1 MQKNRALAKI
11 RNGGITAGPAMGI
24 DSPDLAEQVA
34 HVGFDFVSFDW
45 QHGQWTELSLNNALA
60 RFLHTDTVPIVR
72 VKGQEPGTI
81 NRVLDMGAMGVIVPM
96 VETAEQA
103 AAAASPA
110 FYPPKGNRSGGGIR
124 LGLIGGGTAQDY
136 FSAANDEVIVIV
148 MVESEEAIANVESIM
163 QVENVDVV
171 LIGPGDLMI
180 NVHAHGHDEAHHE
193 ALVQEVAAASKRT
206 GKAAGYVCQSYEQA
220 QQRVAEGFRFLW
232 FGNDSVFVSVGMQN
246 LREEIETLG

>member
-11 RNGGITAGPAMGI
+11 RAGGITAGPAMGI

-34 HVGFDFVSFDW
+34 HVGFEFVSFDW

-72 VKGQEPGTI
+72 VKGHEPGTI
-81 NRVLDMGAMGVIVPM
+81 NRVLDMGALGVIVPM
-96 VETAEQA
+96 IENAEQA

-110 FYPPKGNRSGGGIR
+110 RFPPQGNRSGGGIR

-136 FSAANDEVIVIV
+136 FAHANDEVMVIV

-163 QVENVDVV
+163 QVEGVDVV

-180 NVHAHGHDEAHHE
+180 NVKAHGP
-193 ALVQEVAAASKRT
+193 RR
-206 GKAAGYVCQSYEQA
+206 GPP
-220 QQRVAEGFRFLW
+220 
-232 FGNDSVFVSVGMQN
+232 
-246 LREEIETLG
+246 

>member
-11 RNGGITAGPAMGI
+11 RAGGVTSGPAMGI
-24 DSPDLAEQVA
+24 DSPDLAEQIA
-34 HVGFDFVSFDW
+34 HVGFEFVSFDW

-72 VKGQEPGTI
+72 VKGHEPGTI

-110 FYPPKGNRSGGGIR
+110 RFPPDGTRSGGGIR

-136 FSAANDEVIVIV
+136 YAAANDEVMVIV

-163 QVENVDVV
+163 QVEGVDVV

-180 NVHAHGHDEAHHE
+180 NVKAHGHDEAHHE
-193 ALVQEVAAASKRT
+193 ALVQQVAAAGKRT
-206 GKAAGYVCQSYEQA
+206 GTAAGYVCQSFEQA

-232 FGNDSVFVSVGMQN
+232 FGNDSVFVMDGMKS
-246 LREEIETLG
+246 LLEETATLG